1 MGRGPAWAGPRSLVA
16 VAGWLPE
23 HRDNG
28 VEEGQ
33 LAAKIVSI
41 TIVLRSY
48 IIIMSTNAHY
58 SIINGIQNLQEC
70 LELHLAMLS
79 NRS

>member
-1 MGRGPAWAGPRSLVA
+1 MGRGPAWAGRCSLV
-16 VAGWLPE
+16 LPE

-41 TIVLRSY
+41 TIVLGSY

-58 SIINGIQNLQEC
+58 SIINDIQNLQEC

-79 NRS
+79 N